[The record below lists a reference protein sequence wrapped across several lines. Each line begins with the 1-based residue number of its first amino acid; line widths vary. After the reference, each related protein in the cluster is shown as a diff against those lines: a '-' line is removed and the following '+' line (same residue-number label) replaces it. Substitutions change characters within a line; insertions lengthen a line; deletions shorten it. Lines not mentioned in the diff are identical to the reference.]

1 MKKETI
7 ILVVLALFLVSCI
20 PEPEKY
26 EPLEERKASNI
37 TQEIHDLE
45 EQAREQA
52 RQKISE
58 QEAVEAQKQEQSKTA
73 EEPKTQLVVQQQE
86 MSQSTN
92 ALGLYPLYF
101 MDGSSFKSNFIT
113 IVGDE
118 APSSYVVAVSNLM
131 ARTPGNKPTG
141 FSMLSSEISDLS
153 KYSAVVVGNP
163 CNNEVIAKLMNN
175 PSPCDS
181 APLPVGKGLL
191 RLYESQN
198 GNIAIIAAGKT
209 DALVVE
215 AIDAIG
221 TEEFKELTGSETC
234 IKDSVFLPC

>member
-1 MKKETI
+1 MKPQMFALLA
-7 ILVVLALFLVSCI
+7 ILLVLSACI

-26 EPLEERKASNI
+26 EPLEERKASDI
-37 TQEIHDLE
+37 TQEMHQLE

-52 RQKISE
+52 RQKIAE
-58 QEAVEAQKQEQSKTA
+58 QEAVEAQKQEEAKKT
-73 EEPKTQLVVQQQE
+73 EPQPQLVVQQQE
-86 MSQSTN
+86 MSASSKV
-92 ALGLYPLYF
+92 LGLYPLYF
-101 MDGSSFKSNFIT
+101 MDGSSFKPNFIT

-153 KYSAVVVGNP
+153 KYNAIAVGNP
-163 CNNEVIAKLMNN
+163 CNNEVMARLMNN

-181 APLPVGKGLL
+181 APLPVDKGLV

-198 GNIAIIAAGKT
+198 GNIAIIAAGKN
-209 DALVVE
+209 DGLVVD
-215 AIDAIG
+215 AINAIG
-221 TEEFKELTGSETC
+221 TEEFKELTGSEIC
-234 IKDSVFLPC
+234 VKDSAFLPC